1 MPVMETELA
10 VGATLAPYVNNALAA
25 LVPPA
30 VVTSTLAVPALPEG
44 VVQVAVVALVTLK
57 ALHAVPPTEIPVAP
71 VRLVPVIVIG
81 VPPAVEPEFGEI
93 AVTVGAAASRSVML
107 GKTSALS
114 TALLTLV
121 ADLNTVNAIVPVV
134 GPFVMKELNV
144 MTMTL
149 PAATVYERLCS
160 H

>member
-1 MPVMETELA
+1 
-10 VGATLAPYVNNALAA
+10 
-25 LVPPA
+25 
-30 VVTSTLAVPALPEG
+30 
-44 VVQVAVVALVTLK
+44 
-57 ALHAVPPTEIPVAP
+57 
-71 VRLVPVIVIG
+71 
-81 VPPAVEPEFGEI
+81 
-93 AVTVGAAASRSVML
+93 ML